1 MKRILESGIGK
12 CWVNCWRLAF
22 SRLYLSLLQTPRM
35 GHSQVVRCW
44 YLVVL
49 VLQNIFYNKNVT
61 MLKIICFYSTMISL
75 DMMIRI

>member
-1 MKRILESGIGK
+1 MESENVGLIAGAWLFLG
-12 CWVNCWRLAF
+12 CICHASN
-22 SRLYLSLLQTPRM
+22 TTHGM

-75 DMMIRI
+75 DMIRI